1 MLSKTCS
8 TMLDSTLPQ
17 NLNLCGVR
25 IETGT
30 LQRFLHNFEGIEQV
44 EDCHCADKC
53 KYSDRSEWEG
63 GSGNFGDLKNPGLRP
78 RSGRDN
84 RNDYFA
90 KARV

>member
-1 MLSKTCS
+1 
-8 TMLDSTLPQ
+8 MLDSTLPQ
-17 NLNLCGVR
+17 NLNLICGVR

-30 LQRFLHNFEGIEQV
+30 LQRFLHKFEGIEQV
-44 EDCHCADKC
+44 EDCHCAGKC
-53 KYSDRSEWEG
+53 RYWDRSEWEG
-63 GSGNFGDLKNPGLRP
+63 GSGNFGDLKNPGFRP